1 MEYLR
6 QLDERLFHAI
16 NTGWHWGTY
25 GGYTPLAWLLS
36 WFGRGETQIVLIL
49 LVWLGWR
56 ERVRWQQRIIASL
69 PELPTTTIR
78 LLYTSMADVNR
89 GLYVMLLAWASG
101 LLVQIP
107 KHIFERMRPST
118 LPDTFFVAPDEHL
131 RAHSFPSGH
140 SWSAAAIAMA
150 ITMLFGRSNKTLA
163 ICSWL
168 LALGVMLSR
177 IYRGVHYPSD
187 VLAGALMGA
196 YFGWL
201 SWRIVQRR
209 AASQAR

>member
-1 MEYLR
+1 MDKLQ
-6 QLDERLFHAI
+6 QLDEHMFHLI
-16 NTGWHWGTY
+16 NTGWHWGTF

-36 WFGRGETQIVLIL
+36 WCGRGETQIVLIL

-56 ERVRWQQRIIASL
+56 ERVRWHQKVVSGLSEIPKAAVSALCTRI
-69 PELPTTTIR
+69 
-78 LLYTSMADVNR
+78 ADVNR
-89 GLYVMLLAWASG
+89 GLYVMLWAWASG

-107 KHIFERMRPST
+107 KNIFNRMRPST

-131 RAHSFPSGH
+131 TTHSFPSGH

-150 ITMLFGRSNKTLA
+150 ITMLFGRSNKTLV
-163 ICSWL
+163 ICSWI

-187 VLAGALMGA
+187 VLAGGLMGA

-209 AASQAR
+209 AASPNR